1 MEILPDLNQNENDDH
16 PFQLSVSGI
25 TELIVQQLH
34 QFTAI
39 VQLLIHNLQSIEQL
53 NIKEYCFSVY
63 KTPMGHIA
71 HQGYSSNQ

>member
-25 TELIVQQLH
+25 SELIVQQLH

-53 NIKEYCFSVY
+53 NMKEYCFSVY
-63 KTPMGHIA
+63 KTPMSRIA
-71 HQGYSSNQ
+71 HQGDSSNQ

>member
-1 MEILPDLNQNENDDH
+1 MEILPDLNQNENNDH

-25 TELIVQQLH
+25 SELIVQQLH

-63 KTPMGHIA
+63 KAPMGQIA
-71 HQGYSSNQ
+71 HQGDSSNQ